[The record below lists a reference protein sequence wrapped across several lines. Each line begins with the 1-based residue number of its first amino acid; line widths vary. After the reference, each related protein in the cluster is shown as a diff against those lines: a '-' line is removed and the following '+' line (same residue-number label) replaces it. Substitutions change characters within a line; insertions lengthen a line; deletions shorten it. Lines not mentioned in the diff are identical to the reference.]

1 MNNPKDNPGDAKI
14 WRPSSQ
20 NVIPEPRVQANP
32 DTTADAQI
40 ISKLSA
46 AHSLQFRQRFPGQV
60 EHCQRLI
67 AERLQQG
74 LRKDAA
80 EIMPAADI
88 QALTAALHTLADL
101 QRNYL

>member
-1 MNNPKDNPGDAKI
+1 MT
-14 WRPSSQ
+14 
-20 NVIPEPRVQANP
+20 EPRIQANA
-32 DTTADAQI
+32 DTTPDQMIARKVA
-40 ISKLSA
+40 A

>member
-1 MNNPKDNPGDAKI
+1 MGC
-14 WRPSSQ
+14 Q
-20 NVIPEPRVQANP
+20 NVITEPRVQANP
-32 DTTADAQI
+32 DTTQDAQI
-40 ISKLSA
+40 LSKLSA

-74 LRKDAA
+74 LRKDAVD
-80 EIMPAADI
+80 IMPAEDI
-88 QALTAALHTLADL
+88 RDLTAALHTLADL

>member
-1 MNNPKDNPGDAKI
+1 MI
-14 WRPSSQ
+14 T
-20 NVIPEPRVQANP
+20 EPRVQANP

-40 ISKLSA
+40 LSKLSA
-46 AHSLQFRQRFPGQV
+46 AHSLQFRERFPGQV

-80 EIMPAADI
+80 EVMSVDDIMG
-88 QALTAALHTLADL
+88 LTAALHTMVDISERLAAGRFL
-101 QRNYL
+101 

>member
-1 MNNPKDNPGDAKI
+1 
-14 WRPSSQ
+14 
-20 NVIPEPRVQANP
+20 VITEPRVQANP

-40 ISKLSA
+40 LSKLSA
-46 AHSLQFRQRFPGQV
+46 AHSLQFRQRFPGQL

-74 LRKDAA
+74 LRKDAVD
-80 EIMPAADI
+80 IMPVEDI
-88 QALTAALHTLADL
+88 RDLTAALHTLADL

>member
-1 MNNPKDNPGDAKI
+1 MI
-14 WRPSSQ
+14 T
-20 NVIPEPRVQANP
+20 EPRVQANP

-40 ISKLSA
+40 LSKLSA
-46 AHSLQFRQRFPGQV
+46 AHSLQFRQRFPGQL

-74 LRKDAA
+74 LRKDAVD
-80 EIMPAADI
+80 IMPVEDI
-88 QALTAALHTLADL
+88 RDLTAALHTLADL